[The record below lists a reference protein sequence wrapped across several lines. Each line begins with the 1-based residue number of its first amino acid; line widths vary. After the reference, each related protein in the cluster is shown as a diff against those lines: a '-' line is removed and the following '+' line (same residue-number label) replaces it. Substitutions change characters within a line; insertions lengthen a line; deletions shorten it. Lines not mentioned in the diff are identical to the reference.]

1 MHNNNGGGY
10 VLILL
15 CYVEFA
21 FCVSVSVTLFFLLVI
36 IILIFVFRSRFEGGD
51 YETEEATG
59 AEFADDPDTAIV
71 YNQTGLPNMTTKYE
85 FFMWYWITLGNLG
98 PSIIL

>member
-1 MHNNNGGGY
+1 M
-10 VLILL
+10 IS
-15 CYVEFA
+15 
-21 FCVSVSVTLFFLLVI
+21 FCVSVTVTLFFLLVV

-59 AEFADDPDTAIV
+59 AEFADDRDTAIV

-85 FFMWYWITLGNLG
+85 FFMWYL
-98 PSIIL
+98 IILGKLGFPVIH

>member
-1 MHNNNGGGY
+1 MHS
-10 VLILL
+10 
-15 CYVEFA
+15 FS
-21 FCVSVSVTLFFLLVI
+21 FSVSVALFFLIVV

-59 AEFADDPDTAIV
+59 AEFADNPDAAIV

-85 FFMWYWITLGNLG
+85 FFM
-98 PSIIL
+98 